1 MRQIFLLFISI
12 SILSCSSKNSKK
24 EDVINTENKTAVYI
38 DTTLKEKELIKEKE
52 CECIDYGF
60 SQKGEPPLL
69 THKIGTSKIIV
80 CGYRGEYEENI
91 TLGESL
97 QDSSF
102 YVSGFVV
109 FNCSGSETIQLF
121 KDGEYYLDII
131 KPKSKELEIVRL
143 MRMPRDKSLKY
154 KWTQVLSI
162 RFFEQNGL
170 IKTDSSFVLPL
181 DTYNQDFLKYFKSE
195 IDRVK
200 NDSTDKLNYPDYLI
214 DYCFIQAVKNP
225 EKYSKKLKSIGP
237 FDGYLGPIY
246 RDILKYYEL
255 FEKENTVGN
264 KGYTQ

>member
-1 MRQIFLLFISI
+1 MRQILLIIITLSI
-12 SILSCSSKNSKK
+12 FSCVHKNSEKK
-24 EDVINTENKTAVYI
+24 EIVHNEKTSIKIEKSITTENEIV
-38 DTTLKEKELIKEKE
+38 KENE
-52 CECIDYGF
+52 CECIDYAF

-80 CGYRGEYEENI
+80 CGYRGEYEDNI
-91 TLGESL
+91 TLGEKL

-102 YVSGFVV
+102 YASGFEL
-109 FNCSGSETIQLF
+109 FSCSGSETIQLF
-121 KDGEYYLDII
+121 ENGEYYLDII
-131 KPKSKELEIVRL
+131 KPKSEELEIVRL

-170 IKTDSSFVLPL
+170 IKTDSSFVLPIN
-181 DTYNQDFLKYFKSE
+181 TYNQDFLKYFKSE

-200 NDSTDKLNYPDYLI
+200 NDSSEKLKYPDYLI
-214 DYCFIQAVKNP
+214 DYSFIQAVKNP
-225 EKYSKKLKSIGP
+225 KKYSKKLKSIGP

-246 RDILKYYEL
+246 RDVLKYYEL

-264 KGYTQ
+264 SK